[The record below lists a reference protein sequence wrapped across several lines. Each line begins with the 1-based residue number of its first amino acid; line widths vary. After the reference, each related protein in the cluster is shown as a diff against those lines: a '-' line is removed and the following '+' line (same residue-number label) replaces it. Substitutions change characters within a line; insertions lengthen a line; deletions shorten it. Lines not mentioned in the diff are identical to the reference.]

1 MKILG
6 SPMKILGS
14 PHANLDVSIE
24 NLGLQGKNWDLQLEC
39 AVTNDKIG
47 ASNEEMESP
56 MKIWASPNKT
66 I

>member
-6 SPMKILGS
+6 SQ
-14 PHANLDVSIE
+14 HANLDVSKE
-24 NLGLQGKNWDLQLEC
+24 NLGLQGKNWDLQLEY

-47 ASNEEMESP
+47 VSNEEMESP
-56 MKIWASPNKT
+56 MKIWASPKKT